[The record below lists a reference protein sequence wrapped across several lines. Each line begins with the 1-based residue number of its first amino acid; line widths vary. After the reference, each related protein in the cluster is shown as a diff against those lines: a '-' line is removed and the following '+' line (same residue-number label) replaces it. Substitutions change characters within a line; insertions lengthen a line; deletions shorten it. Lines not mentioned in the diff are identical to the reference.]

1 VRTTALR
8 KILYFTK
15 DEYYCDKV
23 VLSVQDLWR
32 VYRSFTPSLRGCHRL
47 VECDFSVDWVM
58 PRKVSDLLGSWRRQL
73 GNRNVLNIW
82 MLALLCL
89 MWCLL
94 RERNARALTIVRM
107 DS

>member
-1 VRTTALR
+1 MWSAIFQLFG
-8 KILYFTK
+8 I
-15 DEYYCDKV
+15 
-23 VLSVQDLWR
+23 
-32 VYRSFTPSLRGCHRL
+32 
-47 VECDFSVDWVM
+47 DWVM